1 MSVYGIGGRGILGRW
16 GKWTCAVFWGVAALA
31 HWACSRQIGWPD
43 HYQMS
48 TLLATHTLS
57 VAFFA
62 LLPYCLVRMVSL
74 KDRRGWLWRVLTV
87 GWLWLG
93 MMAGY
98 ENGKYLFALDAHP
111 VCVEVFYACF
121 SFVRPVYWIAL
132 IAACYFWSATADR
145 GAVRLFARW
154 AAGARK
160 PVKTP

>member
-1 MSVYGIGGRGILGRW
+1 MALRRLGW
-16 GKWTCAVFWGVAALA
+16 SQMGSPDVAFWGVGESGRA
-31 HWACSRQIGWPD
+31 P
-43 HYQMS
+43 
-48 TLLATHTLS
+48 
-57 VAFFA
+57 
-62 LLPYCLVRMVSL
+62 L
-74 KDRRGWLWRVLTV
+74 KDWRGWLWRVLTV

-121 SFVRPVYWIAL
+121 SFVRPVCWIAL